1 MTEKRIKITPENR
14 NKNPNQTTKSPP
26 PPPFP
31 KESGPKVSENK
42 EVPK

>member
-26 PPPFP
+26 APSFS
-31 KESGPKVSENK
+31 KENEIFFRQCKN
-42 EVPK
+42 

>member
-1 MTEKRIKITPENR
+1 MTEKRIKIIPENR

-31 KESGPKVSENK
+31 KESGSKVSENK
-42 EVPK
+42 EESK

>member
-26 PPPFP
+26 LPPFP

-42 EVPK
+42 EVSK